1 MINSQ
6 GNLNLNIFSNN
17 HIRLGVLS
25 KFILIITISLFLL
38 SFLNKNFILIYS
50 NIPFFIVYWGEIW
63 RLLIGPFIPDNIFAL
78 ILDIVTVLTIIN
90 YYENTKGSLKFTILF
105 FSHLMLFQI
114 LAIILIYALS
124 YIYSNIQIY
133 LIKSLSPLGL
143 SFVIQNI
150 ILSDFKHL
158 NLIRNSDINNR
169 FLFLLILISMIFI
182 NTHEFKFE
190 IILSIIYGLFL
201 CKNRDLFLFKD
212 ETLLFIE
219 KHENFKILTN
229 LDGNYFIFNF
239 QVIFLLKTIYLRI
252 NIPLLK
258 SMSPQEDRLIP
269 RLKLIKLEKK

>member
-1 MINSQ
+1 MI
-6 GNLNLNIFSNN
+6 
-17 HIRLGVLS
+17 
-25 KFILIITISLFLL
+25 
-38 SFLNKNFILIYS
+38 IY
-50 NIPFFIVYWGEIW
+50 
-63 RLLIGPFIPDNIFAL
+63 
-78 ILDIVTVLTIIN
+78 
-90 YYENTKGSLKFTILF
+90 
-105 FSHLMLFQI
+105 
-114 LAIILIYALS
+114 
-124 YIYSNIQIY
+124 
-133 LIKSLSPLGL
+133 
-143 SFVIQNI
+143 
-150 ILSDFKHL
+150 

>member
-50 NIPFFIVYWGEIW
+50 NIPFFIVSWGEIW

>member
-50 NIPFFIVYWGEIW
+50 NIPFFIVSWGEIW

-229 LDGNYFIFNF
+229 LYGNYFIFNF